1 MFYNILN
8 NSSQLSYL
16 LQIGINIMGISTTA
30 FQIKTI
36 LKFRKQKHNKIRK
49 ILIGNNFIFSVSRE
63 FRYQTTRGN
72 QKRCILWSQSI
83 SFICA

>member
-1 MFYNILN
+1 M
-8 NSSQLSYL
+8 SYL

-30 FQIKTI
+30 FQVKTI
-36 LKFRKQKHNKIRK
+36 LIRSENENKIRK
-49 ILIGNNFIFSVSRE
+49 VFNNFIFSVSRE
-63 FRYQTTRGN
+63 FGYQTTRGD